1 VLAEAWAGQRDAGG
15 VTAYLSHTKRMLGSG
30 LGLDVAASL
39 EAGDRRMVRSERP
52 ERFVARIVREKDGS
66 WRQQALLDHLIGTGE
81 LAAVFAGPFGAGEWA
96 RLAGRLHDLGKYQPA
111 WQNYIRRT
119 TGFWTDEPAVRA
131 PHAIVG
137 AIHAVGRFGDIG
149 RLLAY
154 SIAGHHAGLPDW
166 HSSSVQPTGYL
177 ANRLAD
183 RERWELVLREPI
195 PLEIT
200 EPAMPPLPAIATAEG
215 MHLWIRMLFSCLV
228 DADSLDAERFA
239 DVSRT
244 STRDA
249 WNDLAQLLPALDG
262 YLAGLPR
269 RGAIDDLR
277 TDIRAQAVSRITE
290 RPGFFSLTVPT
301 GGGKTLTSLEFAIRH
316 ALQHGQQRVIYAIPY
331 VSIIEQTAEVFRKA
345 LGDRFAVL
353 EHHANL
359 DPKDTDEES
368 ELAAETWDAPIVV
381 TTIVQLFESLFGS
394 TRGRSR
400 KVHNIAG
407 SVLVLD
413 EAQLLPPQFLN
424 PITSILSELVRGYGV
439 SVVLS
444 TATQP
449 ALGPRLTS
457 GRPFRGIEGVRELMD
472 APETLWPALDRV
484 TITWP
489 ADLDERYTWED
500 VATKLVV
507 ERQVLCVVNTRAD
520 CRRLTELMPDDTVH
534 LSALMCAEHR
544 STVIAGIKA
553 RLKADERLRVVS
565 TQLVEAGVDI
575 DFPVVFRALAG
586 LDSIAQSA
594 GRCNREGRLDRGR
607 VQVFVPPTPA
617 PIGHL
622 RKGEQAT
629 RALLSS
635 MSADEALTPA
645 GFRRYFDL
653 LYSSIELDKEGIVA
667 MLTEGAHR
675 GEFPFKTV
683 AAKFQLIAEEGS
695 GTVLVPFGD
704 TGLELVER
712 LEGIGPERWL
722 LRRLQRF
729 TVSIHQGHVRGLLAI
744 GAIREVGQDT
754 YTLVERER
762 YDPRLGLVV
771 DDLSVVMEGLL
782 A

>member
-1 VLAEAWAGQRDAGG
+1 
-15 VTAYLSHTKRMLGSG
+15 M
-30 LGLDVAASL
+30 
-39 EAGDRRMVRSERP
+39 RSEAS
-52 ERFVARIVREKDGS
+52 EAFVARISRSADGR
-66 WRQQALLDHLIGTGE
+66 WRAQSLLDHLVGTGE
-81 LAAVFAGPFGAGEWA
+81 MAAVFAEPFGASDWA

-111 WQNYIRRT
+111 WQDYIRRI
-119 TGFWTDEPAVRA
+119 TGFWTDEPAARRGSIS
-131 PHAIVG
+131 HAIVG
-137 AIHAVGRFGDIG
+137 AVHAVERLGDIG

-154 SIAGHHAGLPDW
+154 PIAGHHAGLPDW
-166 HSSSVQPTGYL
+166 HSSPSQPTGNL
-177 ANRLAD
+177 ASRLAD
-183 RERWELVLREPI
+183 RDLWKLVLRQSI
-195 PLEIT
+195 PTDIT
-200 EPAMPPLPAIATAEG
+200 EVRGSTIPRIATAEG

-228 DADSLDAERFA
+228 DADSLDAERFH
-239 DVSRT
+239 DDSRS
-244 STRDA
+244 STRDRWRA
-249 WNDLAQLLPALDG
+249 LSDLLPVLDG
-262 YLAGLPR
+262 HLAGLPR
-269 RGAIDDLR
+269 RGAIDDHR
-277 TDIRAQAVSRITE
+277 TNIRVQAVSRIAE
-290 RPGFFSLTVPT
+290 PPGFFSLTVPT

-316 ALQHGQQRVIYAIPY
+316 ALHHGQRRVIYAIPY

-345 LGDRFAVL
+345 LGDRYAVL

-368 ELAAETWDAPIVV
+368 VLAAETWDAPIVV

-394 TRGRSR
+394 GRGRSR

-413 EAQLLPPQFLN
+413 EAQLLPPQFLH
-424 PITSILSELVRGYGV
+424 PITSILTELVRGYSV

-449 ALGPRLTS
+449 ALGPRATP
-457 GRPFRGIEGVRELMD
+457 GRQFKGIEGVRELMD

-484 TITWP
+484 EVTWP
-489 ADLDERYTWED
+489 ADLGERSTWED
-500 VATKLVV
+500 VATRLLA

-520 CRRLTELMPDDTVH
+520 CRRLTSLLPDDTIH

-544 STVIAGIKA
+544 SAVIADIKT
-553 RLKADERLRVVS
+553 RLQADQPLRVVS

-607 VQVFVPPTPA
+607 VVVFVPPGPA

-629 RALLSS
+629 RALLS
-635 MSADEALTPA
+635 AAGTDDVLTPA

-653 LYSSIELDKEGIVA
+653 LYSSVELDKEGIVA

-695 GTVLVPFGD
+695 ATILVPFGD
-704 TGLELVER
+704 TGLELLER
-712 LEGIGPERWL
+712 LERVGPERWL

-729 TVSIHQGHVRGLLAI
+729 TVSVHQGHVRRLLAI
-744 GAIREVGQDT
+744 GAIHEVGDDMYALLDQ
-754 YTLVERER
+754 ER

-771 DDLSVVMEGLL
+771 DESSVVMEGLL

>member
-1 VLAEAWAGQRDAGG
+1 MRLELAEP
-15 VTAYLSHTKRMLGSG
+15 Y
-30 LGLDVAASL
+30 
-39 EAGDRRMVRSERP
+39 
-52 ERFVARIVREKDGS
+52 VARIVQSPDGT
-66 WRQQALLDHLIGTGE
+66 WRAQSLLDHLVGTGE
-81 LAAVFAGPFGAGEWA
+81 EAAVFAQPFGASDWA

-111 WQNYIRRT
+111 WQDYIRRT
-119 TGFWTDEPAVRA
+119 TGFWTDQPAARKGSI
-131 PHAIVG
+131 PHAIAG
-137 AIHAVGRFGDIG
+137 AVHAIDRFGEFG
-149 RLLAY
+149 KLLAY
-154 SIAGHHAGLPDW
+154 PIAGHHGGLPDW
-166 HSSSVQPTGYL
+166 HSSSVQPAGNLL
-177 ANRLAD
+177 ARLAQKD
-183 RERWELVLREPI
+183 LWERVVREPI
-195 PLEIT
+195 PSEIT
-200 EPAMPPLPAIATAEG
+200 EAPMPAPPAIATAEG

-228 DADSLDAERFA
+228 DADSLDAERFE
-239 DVSRT
+239 DDSRS

-249 WNDLAQLLPALDG
+249 WRGLSDLLPLLDD
-262 YLAGLPR
+262 YLVRLPR

-277 TDIRAQAVSRITE
+277 TNIRAQAVSRIAE
-290 RPGFFSLTVPT
+290 HPGFFSLTVPT

-316 ALQHGQQRVIYAIPY
+316 ALQHGQTRVIYAIPY
-331 VSIIEQTAEVFRKA
+331 VSIIEQTAEVFRDV
-345 LGDRFAVL
+345 LGDRSAVL

-359 DPKDTDEES
+359 DPHDTDEES
-368 ELAAETWDAPIVV
+368 RLAAETWDAPIVV
-381 TTIVQLFESLFGS
+381 TTVVQLFESLFAS
-394 TRGRSR
+394 RRSRSR

-413 EAQLLPPQFLN
+413 EAQLLPPQFLH
-424 PITSILSELVRGYGV
+424 PITSILTELVRGYGV

-449 ALGPRLTS
+449 ALGPRATA
-457 GRPFRGIEGVRELMD
+457 GRQFRGIDGVRELMD
-472 APETLWPALDRV
+472 APETLWPAFDRV
-484 TITWP
+484 EVTWP
-489 ADLDERYTWED
+489 ADLDERSTWED
-500 VATKLVV
+500 IATQLLAH
-507 ERQVLCVVNTRAD
+507 RQVLCVVNTRAD
-520 CRRLTELMPDDTVH
+520 CRRLTSLLPDDTIH

-544 STVIAGIKA
+544 SIVIARIKA
-553 RLKADERLRVVS
+553 HLKANEPIRVVS

-607 VQVFVPPTPA
+607 VVVFVPPTHA

-629 RALLSS
+629 RALLSATS
-635 MSADEALTPA
+635 TDDALTPA

-653 LYSSIELDKEGIVA
+653 LYSSVDLDKEGIVT
-667 MLTEGAHR
+667 MLTEGAQR

-683 AAKFQLIAEEGS
+683 ATKFQLIAEEGS
-695 GTVLVPFGD
+695 GTILVPFGD
-704 TGLELVER
+704 TGLELVEL
-712 LEGIGPERWL
+712 LERIGPERSL

-729 TVSIHQGHVRGLLAI
+729 TVSIHQGQVRGLLSI
-744 GAIREVGQDT
+744 GAIREVGQDM